1 MHSRLF
7 KNIQE
12 IPNHNGLVITQGTF
26 DGVHLGHITVLQQV
40 VKTAKA
46 LNKKSLLLTFHPHP
60 RLIIN
65 PNDQS
70 LRTLQSIEEKANDVF
85 NIGIDYML
93 VLPFN
98 KEIAEKSP
106 EEFVK
111 DILVDGL
118 RIHTLIVGY
127 DHRFG
132 KHRSGGF
139 ADLKQLGA
147 TYHFQVQE
155 IEANIIDQI
164 AVSSSRIR
172 KALLDNRLQEA
183 NQLLGKP
190 YILTGMVESGKKL
203 GRTIGFPTANLQLN
217 DPYKLIPSHGV
228 YAGYTYINGKQYK
241 MVCNIG
247 TQPTVEGNDVKIEAH
262 ILDFSGNLYNQT
274 ISLHLVQFLRP
285 VQRFNSLDELVK
297 QIQIDVHQT
306 QECIHIA

>member
-1 MHSRLF
+1 MHSQLF
-7 KNIQE
+7 KNIEE
-12 IPNHNGLVITQGTF
+12 IPSHNGLVITQGTF
-26 DGVHLGHITVLQQV
+26 DGVHLGHITVLKQV
-40 VKTAKA
+40 VKTAKS

-65 PNDQS
+65 PDDQS
-70 LRTLQSIEEKANDVF
+70 LRTLQSIEEKAKDVF
-85 NIGIDYML
+85 QAGIDYML

-98 KEIAEKSP
+98 AEIAEKSP

-118 RIHTLIVGY
+118 HIHTIIVGY

-132 KHRSGGF
+132 KNRSGGF
-139 ADLKQLGA
+139 IDLQHLGNS
-147 TYHFQVQE
+147 YQFQVKE
-155 IEANIIDQI
+155 IEANIISEI

-190 YILTGMVESGKKL
+190 YVLTGMVESGKKL
-203 GRTIGFPTANLQLN
+203 GRTIGFPTANIALN

-228 YAGYTYINGKQYK
+228 YAGYTIIEGIQHK

-262 ILDFSGNLYNQT
+262 ILDFSGDIYHQT

-285 VQRFNSLDELVK
+285 VQRFNSLDELVNQIK
-297 QIQIDVHQT
+297 IDAQQASETIQI
-306 QECIHIA
+306 A